1 MTCKKSHL
9 IIIDI
14 HSLLECWREIMNSLK
29 EDSVIRT
36 LNDYEAREIELKSQH
51 NLFINGYENQLMNVD
66 LYHGMC
72 IVECDKDILKFL
84 YNREKRVLS
93 QKTYNNYLIKNKV
106 DKLKLCI
113 LIKYEDPQIYP
124 NYYLTIV
131 KIETNGRY
139 SFLSTI
145 EIQPS
150 MSERSYFI
158 NYVISKIYND
168 DATQERILPILINYI
183 IKKRYK
189 SQNKI
194 IS

>member
-1 MTCKKSHL
+1 
-9 IIIDI
+9 
-14 HSLLECWREIMNSLK
+14 MNSLK

-84 YNREKRVLS
+84 YNQEKRVLS

-131 KIETNGRY
+131 KIETDERY